1 MKHSVLL
8 DWNGI
13 KHSVPPLQE
22 SSMTAILET
31 PAPQPVAGPRAHPR
45 RWLGL
50 FAILAADL
58 LNLLDSTVG
67 TVAAP
72 AIRADLGGSS
82 ATLQWIA
89 AGYTLAMAVGLLVG
103 GRLGDM
109 YGRRR
114 MMIVGVSGF
123 LVASAL
129 CAASVSPEML
139 LGSRVLQGLFGAI
152 MVPQSFGLIRELFGG
167 EVGKAFAI
175 LGPVIGLATV
185 LGPVVAGLLTDL
197 AGWRMIFL
205 INVPL
210 GAFALAVGRAVLPAS
225 EPVARGQGLDVKGAI
240 LAAAGMFLLVYPLT
254 QGHELGWPTWIF
266 AMLVASV
273 PALAIFVRYQANRAR
288 GGKPALVGLR
298 VFAKRSYSSG
308 VVFVLAFFGVVV
320 GFGLAVGLF
329 LQLGL
334 GYSPLRASLTM
345 APWAFAAFLGSAIGS
360 TVLAGMGRRILHI
373 GLTLMAA
380 GLVLLFVVLDPAAGF
395 GSMVTP
401 FVVYGFGMG
410 MIFVPLFDI
419 IVGDLADDEVGS
431 ASGMLTAIQQLGASL
446 GIAVLGTVFF
456 SAAGSSAHG
465 GAPEFVEAA
474 KIVTVI
480 AIGLTAVTFAL
491 GFLLPN
497 KVGKAAH

>member
-1 MKHSVLL
+1 
-8 DWNGI
+8 
-13 KHSVPPLQE
+13 
-22 SSMTAILET
+22 MTAILESPPQT
-31 PAPQPVAGPRAHPR
+31 TSAAPQAHPR

-50 FAILAADL
+50 FAILSADL

-67 TVAAP
+67 TIAAP
-72 AIRADLGGSS
+72 AIRADLGGTT

-109 YGRRR
+109 YGRRS
-114 MMIVGVSGF
+114 MMAVGVSGF
-123 LVASAL
+123 LAASLL
-129 CAASVSPEML
+129 CAVSGSPEML

-152 MVPQSFGLIRELFGG
+152 MVPQSFGLIRELFGA
-167 EVGKAFAI
+167 EVGKAFAL

-210 GAFALAVGRAVLPAS
+210 GAFALIVGKRVLPAS
-225 EPVARGQGLDVKGAI
+225 EPPARGQRLDVKGAI

-254 QGHELGWPTWIF
+254 QGHELGWPVWTF
-266 AMLVASV
+266 AMLAASV
-273 PALAIFVRYQANRAR
+273 PALASFAWYQANRAR
-288 GGKPALVGLR
+288 GGAPVLVRLA

-308 VVFVLAFFGVVV
+308 VAFVIAFFGVIA
-320 GFGLAVGLF
+320 GFSLAVGLF

-345 APWAFAAFLGSAIGS
+345 APWAVGAFLGSAVGA
-360 TVLAGMGRRILHI
+360 TVLANLGRRILHI

-380 GLVLLFVVLDPAAGF
+380 GLVLLLAVMDSTVGF
-395 GSMVTP
+395 GGLVAP
-401 FVVYGFGMG
+401 FAIYGFGMG

-419 IVGDLADDEVGS
+419 IVGDLADDEIGS
-431 ASGMLTAIQQLGASL
+431 ASGVLTSVEQLGASL

-456 SAAGSSAHG
+456 GAVGSPLHAAV
-465 GAPEFVEAA
+465 PEFVGAA
-474 KIVTVI
+474 KVVTVI

-491 GFLLPN
+491 GFLLP
-497 KVGKAAH
+497 KQAKQAVH